1 MKKHN
6 ENNERVKRE
15 YFQYLKEA
23 QRYGEQ
29 SVDAVAMA
37 LARFEEYTRY
47 RDFRSFHREQAVAFK
62 RHLAEQTSK
71 RTKDKLSKS
80 TVRSTLNA
88 LKAFFLWLAARP
100 GYRSRLSYSEAEYF
114 NPSDR
119 DTRIAL
125 ATRPRAVPS
134 LDQIEHV
141 LLRMPS
147 TSPVDR
153 RNRALIA
160 FTLLTGCR
168 DRATVSVKMKHVNL
182 EDRFVLQDAREV
194 QTKFGKTIST
204 YFFPVSEEALKTFS
218 AWIDELR
225 TIHLWGTDDPI
236 FPATLV
242 APGEYA
248 LFKAAGLQRKHWS
261 NADAVRRI
269 FRAAFEGAGLP
280 YFNPHSFRN
289 TLARIGQER
298 CRSPEEMKAW
308 SQNLGHEQVM
318 TTFASYGRIE
328 PHRQGEIIRSLS
340 PSKVHEQTIDNL
352 LDQIARVRGSRH

>member
-1 MKKHN
+1 MKRHH
-6 ENNERVKRE
+6 ETNERVKRD

-37 LARFEEYTRY
+37 IARFEEYSRY
-47 RDFRSFHREQAVAFK
+47 RDFKAFHREQAVAFK
-62 RHLAEQTSK
+62 RHLAEQTSQ

-88 LKAFFLWLAARP
+88 LRAFFIWLAGQP
-100 GYRSRLSYSEAEYF
+100 GYKSRLSYSDADYF

-125 ATRPRAVPS
+125 ATRPRPVPT
-134 LDQIEHV
+134 LEQIEHV
-141 LLRMPS
+141 LSVMPS
-147 TSPVDR
+147 ATLVER
-153 RNRALIA
+153 RDRALIA
-160 FTLLTGCR
+160 FSILTGCR
-168 DRATVSVKMKHVNL
+168 DRATVSLKMKHINI
-182 EDRFVLQDAREV
+182 EQRFVLQDAREV

-204 YFFPVSEEALKTFS
+204 YFFPVSEEALKVVAT
-218 AWIDELR
+218 WIVELR
-225 TIHLWGTDDPI
+225 SVHLWGADDPV
-236 FPATLV
+236 FPATQV
-242 APGEYA
+242 ALGEDS
-248 LFKAAGLQRKHWS
+248 LFRPSGIDRRHWS
-261 NADAVRRI
+261 NADPVRRI
-269 FRAAFEGAGLP
+269 FRAAFELAGLP

-328 PHRQGEIIRSLS
+328 THRQGEIIKALANAARSQSDIRDLLEQLLS
-340 PSKVHEQTIDNL
+340 H
-352 LDQIARVRGSRH
+352 R